1 MVITMYY
8 FHKCASVAWD
18 FLSWGM
24 SWGMAWSS
32 VAWGLVLGNVLG
44 YGLVKCGL
52 ILCLGVWLGQV
63 LLGILSWGMSWGEG

>member
-1 MVITMYY
+1 
-8 FHKCASVAWD
+8 
-18 FLSWGM
+18 
-24 SWGMAWSS
+24 MAWSS

-52 ILCLGVWLGQV
+52 RLCLGVWLGQV